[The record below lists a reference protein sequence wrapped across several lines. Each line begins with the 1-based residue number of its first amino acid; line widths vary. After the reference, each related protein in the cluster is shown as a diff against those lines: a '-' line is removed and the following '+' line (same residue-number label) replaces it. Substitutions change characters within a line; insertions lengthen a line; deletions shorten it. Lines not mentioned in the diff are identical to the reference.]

1 MRLVLVEWEDSR
13 TADGGWRYI
22 KDACELKAVK
32 CQTVGW
38 LLEQTLTSLLIAQ
51 SVGDLSEDESQTMGR
66 TAIAVRQITKIVD
79 LLLGQTIW
87 TASTTSCPGLVL
99 EQTRPAS

>member
-38 LLEQTLTSLLIAQ
+38 LLEQTPTLLLIAQ
-51 SVGDLSEDESQTMGR
+51 SVGDLSGEESQTMGR

-87 TASTTSCPGLVL
+87 TAPEISCPGL
-99 EQTRPAS
+99 ASGQRQPDS

>member
-22 KDACELKAVK
+22 KDVCELKAVK

-38 LLEQTLTSLLIAQ
+38 LLEQTPTSLLIAQ
-51 SVGDLSEDESQTMGR
+51 SVGDLSDDESQTMGR
-66 TAIAVRQITKIVD
+66 TAIAVRQITKVVD
-79 LLLGQTIW
+79 LLLGQSIW
-87 TASTTSCPGLVL
+87 NAPEISCPELES